1 MRGSG
6 GATRKVLVAAVVAV
20 LVFAGAASQLGGGN
34 GGTSLRVGNRAETI
48 VEPPRKV
55 QRSPAAMLSRTAGTA
70 ASAFRFH
77 PLHSNSPQA
86 SWREAGGA
94 NGKRLEFKSVQELA
108 KAIADGRDDHG
119 GALDGSAST
128 VLGDGFNRLF
138 TISRRTTNVVVPPA
152 FQDRVKG
159 MFAAYPGGTAKLDFI
174 EKQTIVTT
182 YNRMT
187 EEYSLFNEVRRY
199 RPGYQERLSADKDA
213 EVNDAIMKSA
223 GAATCDFC
231 SVERTAEDVFG
242 RVFGQHCYTA
252 SNVAKYEKWHSLLIA
267 KEHHP
272 LNITRDMMVDYI
284 ETAHAWF
291 AQVHRRDPTARFPH
305 IMFDAGA
312 RASASQPHQ
321 HLQMSM
327 TANRYFTR
335 AEHTRLAAVDY
346 YEGHYAAGPDGEPA
360 ASGHSYWA
368 DLVSA
373 HEGLGLALRF
383 NRSAVLS
390 YITPIKERELV
401 VVTESSHSPCFG
413 ALIAAAVN
421 SLTDGVGTRAFS
433 MAVTLEPY
441 GVPVTRR
448 GRRAANVPY
457 PALARIVDRGS
468 PLDQRSDVG
477 AMEFYGANNIGAD
490 PYSAVPHLAQRVRAM
505 WAAAAAAGQDPL
517 PPRP

>member
-1 MRGSG
+1 
-6 GATRKVLVAAVVAV
+6 
-20 LVFAGAASQLGGGN
+20 
-34 GGTSLRVGNRAETI
+34 
-48 VEPPRKV
+48 VEPPAKV
-55 QRSPAAMLSRTAGTA
+55 ERPSQQQQNNNKMRATRGI
-70 ASAFRFH
+70 ASAFK
-77 PLHSNSPQA
+77 LHALHGNSPQT
-86 SWREAGGA
+86 SWLDGVERSDRVA
-94 NGKRLEFKSVQELA
+94 FKSVQELA
-108 KAIADGRDDHG
+108 KAISTGRDDHG
-119 GALDGSAST
+119 GSSEGSAAA
-128 VLGDGFNRLF
+128 VLGDAFSRLF
-138 TISRRTTNVVVPPA
+138 TISKRSAEVVVPPA
-152 FQDRVKG
+152 FQDRVRG
-159 MFAAYPGGTAKLDFI
+159 MFASYPGGTEKLDFI
-174 EKQTIVTT
+174 EKQMIVTT

-199 RPGYQERLSADKDA
+199 RPGYQERLSPDKDI
-213 EVNDAIMKSA
+213 EVNSAIMKNA
-223 GAATCDFC
+223 GPNTCDFC
-231 SVERTAEDVFG
+231 SLERTAEDVFG
-242 RVFGQHCYTA
+242 RVYGKHCYTA
-252 SNVAKYEKWHSLLIA
+252 SNVAKYERWHSLLIA
-267 KEHHP
+267 REHHP

-291 AQVHRRDPTARFPH
+291 AQAHRRDPTARFPH

-321 HLQMSM
+321 HLQMSL

-346 YEGHYAAGPDGEPA
+346 FEGHFGAGPNGEA
-360 ASGHSYWA
+360 AEQGHSYWA

-413 ALIAAAVN
+413 ALIAAAIN
-421 SLTDGVGTRAFS
+421 TLTDGVGTRAFS

-490 PYSAVPHLAQRVRAM
+490 PFGAVPHLASRVRAL
-505 WAAAAAAGQDPL
+505 WDAASAAGHDPL
-517 PPRP
+517 PGR